1 MKKHFGSFLVLWLAL
16 GLALTGCSFTVTLPN
31 LPIGTLEVGETV
43 IETLL
48 VNQPDS
54 AETPEVEI
62 NFGAGEL
69 LIAPGATQGLL
80 TGKATYN
87 VSQFKPVIEYEGNR
101 VILRQGEKTD
111 GITTYP
117 NLSSVENTWDLQLS
131 TQPMALTLN
140 AGATNSEIDL
150 SGLALTRLKIAQG
163 ASNVAIRFDEPNTVE
178 MSTLTLE
185 SGAASMRVTGLAN
198 ANSNQVIFR
207 GGAGSYTLDFS
218 GDLQRDLAVKIESG
232 LSSMAILIPADVS
245 ARVVLTGA
253 VTSVNL
259 SGNWQQSGNEYVQTG
274 SSEYEIV
281 ITMDMGAG
289 SVDLRN

>member
-1 MKKHFGSFLVLWLAL
+1 MKKNFGSFLVLWLAL
-16 GLALTGCSFTVTLPN
+16 GLALSGCSFTVTLPN

-43 IETLL
+43 VEPLV

-54 AETPEVEI
+54 AETPELEI

-69 LIAPGATQGLL
+69 LIAPGATEGLL
-80 TGKATYN
+80 TGTATYN
-87 VSQFKPVIEYEGNR
+87 VAQFKPTIVYEGNR
-101 VILRQGEKTD
+101 AILRQGEKTD

-131 TQPMALTLN
+131 TQAMALTLN

-178 MSTLTLE
+178 MSELTLE

-207 GGAGSYTLDFS
+207 GGAGSYTLDFN
-218 GDLQRDLAVKIESG
+218 GNLQRDLTVKVESG
-232 LSSMAILIPADVS
+232 LSSMVIIVPADVN
-245 ARVVLTGA
+245 ARVTVTGA
-253 VTSVNL
+253 VTSVDFG
-259 SGNWQQSGNEYVQTG
+259 GNWQQSNGEYVQTG
-274 SSEYEIV
+274 SSDYEIV
-281 ITMDMGAG
+281 ITIHMGAG
-289 SVDLRN
+289 SLALRN

>member
-1 MKKHFGSFLVLWLAL
+1 MKKIFGSFLGLWLVL
-16 GLALTGCSFTVTLPN
+16 GLALAGCSFTVTLPN

-43 IETLL
+43 VEPLV

-54 AETPEVEI
+54 AETPELEI

-69 LIAPGATQGLL
+69 LIEPGATEGLL
-80 TGKATYN
+80 TGTATYN
-87 VSQFKPVIEYEGNR
+87 VTQFKPIIEYEGNR
-101 VILRQGEKTD
+101 AILRQGEKTD

-117 NLSSVENTWDLQLS
+117 NLSSVENTWDLQLT

-150 SGLALTRLKIAQG
+150 SGLALTRLKISQG

-178 MSTLTLE
+178 MSELTLE

-218 GDLQRDLAVKIESG
+218 GNLQRDLQVNVESG
-232 LSSMAILIPADVS
+232 LSSMVIIVPTGVS
-245 ARVVLTGA
+245 ARVIFTGA
-253 VTSVNL
+253 VTSVDFG
-259 SGNWQQSGNEYVQTG
+259 GNWQQSNGEYVQTG
-274 SSEYEIV
+274 SSDYEIT
-281 ITMDMGAG
+281 ITIDMGAG
-289 SVDLRN
+289 SLELRN